1 LANYKRDYMNFIEGG
16 ICAVKGVRAGGIK
29 PGKMGIAVIQAEGN
43 AAGAFTRNKVIAAP
57 LMLTR
62 ERLAKTGRLSGVIV
76 NSGNANAFTG
86 EQGMADAR
94 TMASLLAS
102 RLGVDE
108 ELIGVSSTGVVG
120 RKLDTDWISA
130 HLQEALDS
138 MGEDAAASMRAARA
152 IMTTDTIPKEIA
164 IEMESGIRI
173 GGIAKGS
180 GMIEPNMGTMLAF
193 IYTDAHIPSKELQ
206 SALTTAVDKSFN
218 MVVVDGD
225 TSCNDM
231 ALLTA
236 TGSSGISPDIA
247 DFQSGLDLVLTEL
260 AKMIAVDGEGAT
272 KLIESK
278 VTGAATVED
287 ARLVAKSIVRSPLV
301 KSAIFGKDPNWGRVV
316 VAAGYSGAN
325 MDQTKISLSFSAGT
339 EIVELVK
346 SGKVVRNDEATLA
359 QLKSIMSQDEVF
371 IITDLG
377 MGHESATAW
386 GCDLTY
392 DYVRINADYTT

>member
-1 LANYKRDYMNFIEGG
+1 MNFIEGG

-152 IMTTDTIPKEIA
+152 IMTTDTVPKEIA

-193 IYTDAHIPSKELQ
+193 IYTDAQIPSKELQ

-236 TGSSGISPDIA
+236 TGSSGISPEVA

-301 KSAIFGKDPNWGRVV
+301 KSAIFGKDPNWGRIV

-339 EIVELVK
+339 EVVELVK

>member
-1 LANYKRDYMNFIEGG
+1 MNFIEGG

-29 PGKMGIAVIQAEGN
+29 PGKMGIAVILAEGT
-43 AAGAFTRNKVIAAP
+43 AAGAYTRNKVIAAP
-57 LMLTR
+57 LVLTR
-62 ERLAKTGRLSGVIV
+62 ERIAKTGRLSAVIV

-120 RKLDTDWISA
+120 RKLDTDWIRA
-130 HLQEALDS
+130 HFQEAMDS
-138 MGEDAAASMRAARA
+138 MGEDAAASMKAARA
-152 IMTTDTIPKEIA
+152 IMTTDTVPKEIA

-173 GGIAKGS
+173 AGIAKGS

-236 TGSSGISPDIA
+236 TGSSGISPEVA

-301 KSAIFGKDPNWGRVV
+301 KSAIFGKDPNWGRIV

-339 EIVELVK
+339 EVVELVK

>member
-1 LANYKRDYMNFIEGG
+1 
-16 ICAVKGVRAGGIK
+16 
-29 PGKMGIAVIQAEGN
+29 
-43 AAGAFTRNKVIAAP
+43 
-57 LMLTR
+57 
-62 ERLAKTGRLSGVIV
+62 
-76 NSGNANAFTG
+76 
-86 EQGMADAR
+86 
-94 TMASLLAS
+94 
-102 RLGVDE
+102 
-108 ELIGVSSTGVVG
+108 
-120 RKLDTDWISA
+120 
-130 HLQEALDS
+130 
-138 MGEDAAASMRAARA
+138 
-152 IMTTDTIPKEIA
+152 MTTDTIPKEIA

-193 IYTDAHIPSKELQ
+193 IYTDAQIPSKELQ

-287 ARLVAKSIVRSPLV
+287 ARRVAKSIVRSPLV
-301 KSAIFGKDPNWGRVV
+301 KSAIFGKDPNWGRIV

-339 EIVELVK
+339 EVVELVK

>member
-1 LANYKRDYMNFIEGG
+1 MNFIEGG

-29 PGKMGIAVIQAEGN
+29 PGKMGIAIMLAEGT
-43 AAGAFTRNKVIAAP
+43 AAGAYTRNKVIAAP
-57 LMLTR
+57 LVLTR
-62 ERLAKTGRLSGVIV
+62 ERIAKTGRLSAVIV

-130 HLQEALDS
+130 HLQEAMDS

-152 IMTTDTIPKEIA
+152 IMTTDTVPKEIA

-173 GGIAKGS
+173 AGIAKGS

-193 IYTDAHIPSKELQ
+193 IYTDAQIPSKELQ

-236 TGSSGISPDIA
+236 TGSSGIGPEIA

-301 KSAIFGKDPNWGRVV
+301 KSAIFGKDPNWGRIV

-339 EIVELVK
+339 EVVELVK
-346 SGKVVRNDEATLA
+346 AGKVVRNDEATLA